1 MGTVG
6 YMSPEQAG
14 GATVDFRS
22 DQFSF
27 GSILYEMAT
36 GKRAFTGKTPVD
48 VLGAI
53 LNDEPQPVAELSP
66 QAPTQLRWIVE
77 RCLSKEPRQRYS
89 STDDVA
95 RDLATLRDHL
105 SEATSGAAPGA
116 RARRRLRRPI
126 LLGTAALLLVA
137 GAAFQL
143 TRRRPPPKPPFTIR
157 QLTSNSTENPVSTSE
172 ISPDGKYL
180 LYTDRKG
187 MHIELLET
195 GDTQS
200 VSIPEALKESG
211 MAVELAP
218 WFPSG
223 TRFLLNAHKP
233 DASGWLVSRDASIWA
248 SSVLAG
254 TPHKLRDDAVAY
266 SFSPD
271 GSKIAFGTN
280 PGEFGNREVWTMDP
294 SGEQAK
300 KLYEAE
306 PGSGFAVFGWFPFGP
321 RVGYIKTDKTG
332 DSGMSRDLRGGPA
345 TMIFPP
351 SEMKKMNDMTGL
363 PDGRLIHTLPEPD
376 RLNECNYWEMRLN
389 TDTGKPIAGTTK
401 RLTNWTDSCM
411 FSSTAT
417 TDGKRMAFVKQTLH
431 FTGYLT
437 DLLAAGTRIEN
448 TRHFTL
454 TNSED
459 FPADW
464 TADSTAVI
472 LLSNRTGQFGIYKQ
486 QLNQETAELIVTGKA
501 GFGNPRV
508 SPDGKWILYR
518 RDKNE
523 STMEIMRM
531 PITGGAPQVIFE
543 ARPWSFLMRARSPAT
558 LCAIAEQTANR
569 KQMVISA
576 FDPMQG
582 RGQEL
587 KRFDIDPVTAFWNM
601 DLSPDGTRIAAI
613 RDPRGPIFIL
623 SLRGEPTR
631 EVRPRG
637 WQNLLSVAWA
647 ADGKGLF
654 VFDGP
659 SGKAVLLHMDLE
671 GNAQVLWRSNG
682 DAGGSGPLPSPDGRH
697 LALLDS
703 VTESNVWMME
713 NP

>member
-1 MGTVG
+1 M
-6 YMSPEQAG
+6 
-14 GATVDFRS
+14 
-22 DQFSF
+22 
-27 GSILYEMAT
+27 I
-36 GKRAFTGKTPVD
+36 
-48 VLGAI
+48 
-53 LNDEPQPVAELSP
+53 
-66 QAPTQLRWIVE
+66 
-77 RCLSKEPRQRYS
+77 
-89 STDDVA
+89 
-95 RDLATLRDHL
+95 
-105 SEATSGAAPGA
+105 
-116 RARRRLRRPI
+116 
-126 LLGTAALLLVA
+126 LVA

-143 TRRRPPPKPPFTIR
+143 TRRGPPPKPPFTVR

-180 LYTDRKG
+180 LYMDRKG

-195 GDTQS
+195 GDTRT
-200 VSIPEALKESG
+200 VPIPEALKESG
-211 MAVELAP
+211 LAVELGP

-233 DASGWLVSRDASIWA
+233 DASGWMVSRDASIWA

-271 GSKIAFGTN
+271 GSRIAFGTN

-300 KLYEAE
+300 KLYEAA
-306 PGSGFAVFGWFPFGP
+306 PGSGIAVFGWLPHGS
-321 RVGYIKTDKTG
+321 RVGYIRTDKSG
-332 DSGMSRDLRGGPA
+332 DSGMSRDLKGGPE
-345 TMIFPP
+345 TLIFPP
-351 SEMKKMNDMTGL
+351 SEMKKMNDMSGL

-389 TDTGKPIAGTTK
+389 TETGQPIEGTRK

-411 FSSTAT
+411 FSSTTT
-417 TDGKRMAFVKQTLH
+417 TDGKQMAFVKQTLH

-437 DLLAAGTRIEN
+437 DLAAGGTRIEN

-454 TNSED
+454 TDSED

-464 TADSTAVI
+464 TADSSAVI
-472 LLSNRTGQFGIYKQ
+472 LLSNRTGQFGIYRQK
-486 QLNQETAELIVTGKA
+486 LNQETAELIVTGKA
-501 GFGNPRV
+501 GFANPRV

-531 PITGGAPQVIFE
+531 PITGGAPHVIFE
-543 ARPWSFLMRARSPAT
+543 ARPMSFIMRARSPAS
-558 LCAIAEQTANR
+558 LCAIVEQTEDR
-569 KQMVISA
+569 KQMVITA

-613 RDPRGPIFIL
+613 RDPKGPIFIL
-623 SLRGEPTR
+623 SLLGEPTQ
-631 EVRPRG
+631 EVRPKG
-637 WQNLLSVAWA
+637 WQQLLSVAWA

-682 DAGGSGPLPSPDGRH
+682 DAGGAAHCHPRTAAILLCWIRSPRATSG
-697 LALLDS
+697 
-703 VTESNVWMME
+703 
-713 NP
+713 